1 MRLKKRE
8 RACSLASSPT
18 IAPIRLVSNR
28 SFLGELG
35 GLESVALSTTL
46 SFANTPKEA
55 FLNPLLLIHE
65 INFAIVGASYNS
77 MKECPV

>member
-1 MRLKKRE
+1 MP
-8 RACSLASSPT
+8 LASSPT
-18 IAPIRLVSNR
+18 IAPHRTHIKLVSNR
-28 SFLGELG
+28 SLLGKLG

-65 INFAIVGASYNS
+65 INFAIAWL
-77 MKECPV
+77 PTIQ

>member
-8 RACSLASSPT
+8 RTCSLASSPT
-18 IAPIRLVSNR
+18 IAPHRTHIKLVSNR
-28 SFLGELG
+28 SLLGELG

-55 FLNPLLLIHE
+55 FSNSPLLIHE
-65 INFAIVGASYNS
+65 INFAIVGAF
-77 MKECPV
+77 PTIQ